1 VWPYKVEDCYSLKR
15 NLEKQGTLLALN
27 CFESNTVDI
36 PSDTLWLD
44 LGATIH
50 TVNSLQGFTSL
61 RKPSNAEAKVIVV
74 DGAGVP
80 ILEIW
85 VVSLLLPFG
94 HTLILKD
101 AVYVCT
107 FHGKEFDSCFQIE

>member
-1 VWPYKVEDCYSLKR
+1 
-15 NLEKQGTLLALN
+15 
-27 CFESNTVDI
+27 
-36 PSDTLWLD
+36 
-44 LGATIH
+44 
-50 TVNSLQGFTSL
+50 VNSLQGFTSL

-74 DGAGVP
+74 DGARVP
-80 ILEIW
+80 ILEIG

-107 FHGKEFDSCFQIE
+107 FHGKGFDSCF